1 RHAASVRP
9 EPGSNSPLKTN
20 RSWFI
25 ERAIRSFET
34 DEIKYLFYTPI
45 SYNLAVCIEIFV
57 VDFANKII
65 YSLVVQFSK
74 IKFFSLSFSA
84 AIRSYHVRFRN
95 ASFIFFFFYKVY
107 CTQAFHF

>member
-1 RHAASVRP
+1 M
-9 EPGSNSPLKTN
+9 
-20 RSWFI
+20 
-25 ERAIRSFET
+25 
-34 DEIKYLFYTPI
+34 
-45 SYNLAVCIEIFV
+45 

-95 ASFIFFFFYKVY
+95 ASFIFSSFIKIIVPKLFIFETAVLLSAKIIYHIFK
-107 CTQAFHF
+107 